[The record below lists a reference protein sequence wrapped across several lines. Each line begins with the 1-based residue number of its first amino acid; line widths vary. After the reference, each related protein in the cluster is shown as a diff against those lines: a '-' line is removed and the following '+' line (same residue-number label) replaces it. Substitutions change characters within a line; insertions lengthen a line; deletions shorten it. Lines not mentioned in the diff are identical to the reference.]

1 MKVIRSLAIHTISFL
16 VLLPLAMASSAR
28 ADGGDLAQVLQA
40 LKTLES
46 RVATL
51 ESENQQYRRDA
62 ASARAEAQ
70 ALKQKFVRQ
79 PGPNI
84 PPQRPPSGSYAMVTK
99 APVPT
104 IPPTW
109 GGFYAGASFG
119 IASQRAHKDE
129 VNASSSTSTEVSGPF
144 GQTPGLSTQT
154 IVDTELL
161 ASSLGGRG
169 PGAMINLH
177 LGYNHM
183 LTDNVLVGAQFEGG
197 LSNMRTRLSGPFS
210 NQSQFVTTSGDT
222 RSSGPIVTVTNA
234 SQSTGNTADHLD
246 SRWTMSAL
254 LRGGLLADR
263 KDLIY
268 LIGGLSY
275 ARFELADQ
283 TFGAFGGTIGA
294 GWERKIAPTW
304 TLKAEYRY
312 TRFQDRTLTTSF
324 SSAGTGTITSLPAVA
339 PSVTSTSSAS
349 LDTQRFSGL
358 DWQTVMVGVS
368 HYFDAD

>member
-1 MKVIRSLAIHTISFL
+1 
-16 VLLPLAMASSAR
+16 
-28 ADGGDLAQVLQA
+28 
-40 LKTLES
+40 
-46 RVATL
+46 
-51 ESENQQYRRDA
+51 
-62 ASARAEAQ
+62 
-70 ALKQKFVRQ
+70 
-79 PGPNI
+79 
-84 PPQRPPSGSYAMVTK
+84 
-99 APVPT
+99 
-104 IPPTW
+104 
-109 GGFYAGASFG
+109 
-119 IASQRAHKDE
+119 
-129 VNASSSTSTEVSGPF
+129 
-144 GQTPGLSTQT
+144 
-154 IVDTELL
+154 
-161 ASSLGGRG
+161 
-169 PGAMINLH
+169 MINLH

-210 NQSQFVTTSGDT
+210 AQSQLVTTST
-222 RSSGPIVTVTNA
+222 SGSGIATVTN
-234 SQSTGNTADHLD
+234 SSLSIGNTADHLD

-283 TFGAFGGTIGA
+283 TFGAFGGTVGA

-312 TRFQDRTLTTSF
+312 TRFQDRTLTTNL
-324 SSAGTGTITSLPAVA
+324 SSAGTGTITSSPFGVA
-339 PSVTSTSSAS
+339 PSMTSTSSAS

-368 HYFDAD
+368 RYFDAD